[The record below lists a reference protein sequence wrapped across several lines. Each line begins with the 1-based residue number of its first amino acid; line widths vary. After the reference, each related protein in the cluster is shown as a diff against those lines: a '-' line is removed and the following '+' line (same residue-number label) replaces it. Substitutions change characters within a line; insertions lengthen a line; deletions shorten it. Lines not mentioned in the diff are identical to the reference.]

1 MVCGAWICGVA
12 WLIRLASPE
21 GFYFEG
27 TVQHWA
33 PAWIPMVLGLSIFSV
48 GFVPLVRHK
57 RQ

>member
-1 MVCGAWICGVA
+1 VA

-33 PAWIPMVLGLSIFSV
+33 PAWIPMVLGLSIFSL